1 LCFFLGLFPV
11 FTRTSLQPP
20 LPPFLRG
27 ISYAIHRMTRLN
39 KMKTLYN
46 QVVHMT
52 NISTEIEDVLEKSLN
67 NKRLSSKECLKL
79 FSSKELTSL
88 GIVADAVCKRNHPE
102 NYRTY
107 IIDRNINYTNICTS
121 GCKFCAFYREVEQ
134 SDGYIIPKNSLF
146 RKIEETLALGGRQIL
161 MQGGLHPSLQLDFYT
176 DLLESVKSKY
186 DVHIHAFSPPEI
198 VHFSKLNG
206 ISVQGVIH
214 KLRDAGLDSIPG
226 GGAEI
231 LSDRCRNILS
241 PNKCTAQEWLDVM
254 REAHK
259 LGMRTTATM
268 MFGHIETVEERIEHL
283 DKIRNLQD
291 ETGGFTAFI
300 AWTFQ
305 PKNTRLDTAL
315 IGSFDYLKTI
325 AISRLY
331 LDNIANIQASWVT
344 QGAKIAQLSLKF
356 GANDMGS
363 TMIEENVVKAA
374 GVSYQ
379 MDKEEIELLIKDLGY
394 EAKQRDLYYQIL

>member
-1 LCFFLGLFPV
+1 M
-11 FTRTSLQPP
+11 
-20 LPPFLRG
+20 
-27 ISYAIHRMTRLN
+27 AIL
-39 KMKTLYN
+39 
-46 QVVHMT
+46 
-52 NISTEIEDVLEKSLN
+52 SSEIEDVLGKSLN

-79 FSSKELTSL
+79 FSTKELTSL
-88 GIVADAVCKRNHPE
+88 GMAADAVCRRKHPE
-102 NYRTY
+102 DYRTY

-121 GCKFCAFYREVEQ
+121 GCKFCAFYKEVEH
-134 SDGYIIPKNSLF
+134 SDGYIISKNSLF
-146 RKIEETLALGGRQIL
+146 RKIEETIALGGRQIL
-161 MQGGLHPSLQLDFYT
+161 MQGGLHPSLKLDFYV
-176 DLLESVKSKY
+176 DLLRSIKTKY
-186 DVHIHAFSPPEI
+186 DIHIHAFSPPEI

-206 ISVQGVIH
+206 IPVRDVIQN
-214 KLRDAGLDSIPG
+214 LRNAGLDSIPG

-283 DKIRNLQD
+283 EKIRKLQD

-363 TMIEENVVKAA
+363 TMIEENVVRAT

-379 MDKEEIELLIKDLGY
+379 MDKEEIELLINDLGY
-394 EAKQRDLYYQIL
+394 GTRQRDLYYQIL

>member
-1 LCFFLGLFPV
+1 MSIL
-11 FTRTSLQPP
+11 S
-20 LPPFLRG
+20 
-27 ISYAIHRMTRLN
+27 S
-39 KMKTLYN
+39 
-46 QVVHMT
+46 
-52 NISTEIEDVLEKSLN
+52 EIEDVLEKSLN
-67 NKRLSSKECLKL
+67 NKRLSSTECLKL
-79 FSSKELTSL
+79 FSTKELTSL
-88 GIVADAVCKRNHPE
+88 GMAADAVCRQKHPE
-102 NYRTY
+102 DYRTY

-121 GCKFCAFYREVEQ
+121 GCKFCAFYKEVEH
-134 SDGYIIPKNSLF
+134 SDGYIISKNSLF

-161 MQGGLHPSLQLDFYT
+161 MQGGLHPSLKLDFYT
-176 DLLESVKSKY
+176 DLLESIKSKY

-206 ISVQGVIH
+206 IPVRDVIQ
-214 KLRDAGLDSIPG
+214 KLREAGLDSIPG

-241 PNKCTAQEWLDVM
+241 PNKCTAREWLDVM

-283 DKIRNLQD
+283 DKIRILQD
-291 ETGGFTAFI
+291 EKGGFTAFI

-344 QGAKIAQLSLKF
+344 QGAKIAQLSLFF

-374 GVSYQ
+374 DVSFRMSEGEIRRLIEDAGFKPVKRNTFYQ
-379 MDKEEIELLIKDLGY
+379 PVV
-394 EAKQRDLYYQIL
+394 

>member
-1 LCFFLGLFPV
+1 MQYAGKNIRKI
-11 FTRTSLQPP
+11 TGRTSSTGILITRISVHRAVNFA
-20 LPPFLRG
+20 PFIKKLNIAMD
-27 ISYAIHRMTRLN
+27 IS
-39 KMKTLYN
+39 
-46 QVVHMT
+46 
-52 NISTEIEDVLEKSLN
+52 SL
-67 NKRLSSKECLKL
+67 K
-79 FSSKELTSL
+79 
-88 GIVADAVCKRNHPE
+88 I
-102 NYRTY
+102 
-107 IIDRNINYTNICTS
+107 
-121 GCKFCAFYREVEQ
+121 
-134 SDGYIIPKNSLF
+134 SLF
-146 RKIEETLALGGRQIL
+146 KKIEETLALGGKQIL
-161 MQGGLHPSLQLDFYT
+161 MQGGLHPSLKLDFYT
-176 DLLESVKSKY
+176 DLLESIKSKY
-186 DVHIHAFSPPEI
+186 DVHLHSFSPPEI

-206 ISVQGVIH
+206 ITVRDVIQ
-214 KLRDAGLDSIPG
+214 KLREAGLDSIPG

-283 DKIRNLQD
+283 EKIRKLQD

-344 QGAKIAQLSLKF
+344 QGSKIAQLSLKF

-363 TMIEENVVKAA
+363 TMIEENVVRAA
-374 GVSYQ
+374 
-379 MDKEEIELLIKDLGY
+379 ELVTRWTKRKLNYLSMTLDTRQGNGICIIRYFKTTN
-394 EAKQRDLYYQIL
+394 I

>member
-1 LCFFLGLFPV
+1 MSIL
-11 FTRTSLQPP
+11 S
-20 LPPFLRG
+20 
-27 ISYAIHRMTRLN
+27 S
-39 KMKTLYN
+39 
-46 QVVHMT
+46 
-52 NISTEIEDVLEKSLN
+52 EIEDVLEKSLN
-67 NKRLSSKECLKL
+67 NKRLSSTECLKL
-79 FSSKELTSL
+79 FSTKELTSL
-88 GIVADAVCKRNHPE
+88 GMAADAVCRQKHPE
-102 NYRTY
+102 DYRTY

-121 GCKFCAFYREVEQ
+121 GCKFCAFYREVEH
-134 SDGYIIPKNSLF
+134 SDGYIISKNSLF
-146 RKIEETLALGGRQIL
+146 RKIEETLALGGKQIL
-161 MQGGLHPSLQLDFYT
+161 MQGGLHPSLKLDFYT
-176 DLLESVKSKY
+176 DLLESIKSKY
-186 DVHIHAFSPPEI
+186 DIHIHAFSPPEI

-206 ISVQGVIH
+206 IPVRDVIQN
-214 KLRDAGLDSIPG
+214 LREAGLDSIPG

-231 LSDRCRNILS
+231 LADRCRHILS

-254 REAHK
+254 RKAHK

-283 DKIRNLQD
+283 EKIRTLQD

-325 AISRLY
+325 TISRLY
-331 LDNIANIQASWVT
+331 LDNIVNIQASWVT

-363 TMIEENVVKAA
+363 TMIEENVVRA
-374 GVSYQ
+374 
-379 MDKEEIELLIKDLGY
+379 
-394 EAKQRDLYYQIL
+394 

>member
-1 LCFFLGLFPV
+1 M
-11 FTRTSLQPP
+11 
-20 LPPFLRG
+20 
-27 ISYAIHRMTRLN
+27 AIL
-39 KMKTLYN
+39 
-46 QVVHMT
+46 
-52 NISTEIEDVLEKSLN
+52 SSEIEDVLEKSFN
-67 NKRLSSKECLKL
+67 NERLSSDECLKL
-79 FSSKELTSL
+79 FSIKELTSL
-88 GIVADAVCKRNHPE
+88 GIAADAVCKRKHPE
-102 NYRTY
+102 DYRTY

-121 GCKFCAFYREVEQ
+121 GCKFCAFYKEVEH
-134 SDGYIIPKNSLF
+134 SDGYVIPKNSLF
-146 RKIEETLALGGRQIL
+146 RKIEETLALGGQQIL
-161 MQGGLHPSLQLDFYT
+161 MQGGLHPSLKLDFYE
-176 DLLESVKSKY
+176 DLLQSIKTKY

-206 ISVQGVIH
+206 IPVRDVIQ

-241 PNKCTAQEWLDVM
+241 PNKCTEQEWLDVM

-283 DKIRNLQD
+283 EKIRKLQD

-363 TMIEENVVKAA
+363 TMIEENVVRAA

-379 MDKEEIELLIKDLGY
+379 MDKEEIESLINDLGY
-394 EAKQRDLYYQIL
+394 GAKQRDLYYQIL